1 MEATL
6 LSEFIQLI
14 LPKLSSLAFAKYKLH
29 RSIKD
34 DIRFL
39 EKELRMIHGAIDDHQ
54 LPTWKVDKGCV
65 LSLSIEELREVAHHI
80 EDCIDR
86 FIYQAACEQ
95 DASLLRRVV
104 RYPRDM
110 QSRQRLAAELHLL
123 KKTTEEAHLRKERYS
138 VFAGQS
144 SPMPAEESAY
154 SCASD
159 PRILDTDLVGIDI
172 PRKELLEQL
181 QEGQQKLLK
190 VISIVGSGGSGKTV
204 LARVVY
210 NSDVGQRF
218 SVRAW
223 VSAADR
229 SPRQVLVE
237 ILQELGRPVSDNSD
251 VGSLAADLREHLHKK
266 RYFIVIDD
274 MRTDHWGAMESA
286 FKADNGVSSRVMV
299 TTTVHSVANAC
310 SSGNGYVHKVRR
322 LGKKHSKQL
331 FFKKACPKEYSGYME
346 PDSAAALKKCDGQPL
361 AIVSMSQFFRKMG
374 WPTRSSCQK
383 LCRQLGRHL
392 EKDETLERM
401 RRVLTHSYASLKG
414 HAPKA
419 CLLYFG
425 LFPSDRLVRRKSLM
439 RRWLAEGFVHTE
451 SSSCE
456 NFDMLLDRNIIEPI
470 DVGSNN
476 EVKTC
481 RTYGMMREFIL
492 HMSTSQ
498 NLNTLFCN
506 GAVGRKYVRRLS
518 LHPNTPRISTS
529 LDIDLSLVRSLTVF
543 GEAGDA
549 NFDLHKYQLL
559 RVLGLEECT
568 YLGDDH
574 LKHICN
580 LLLLKYL
587 GLGSA
592 FTSLPKGIEKLKL
605 LETLD
610 LRRTKVEVLPIEVIL
625 LPSLIHLFGKFKISD
640 KVKRTSELQ
649 NFLLSG
655 QCNLETLAGFV
666 TDQSQGFPQILSH
679 MKKLRKVK
687 IWCERTASST
697 NLSDLELAIQKF
709 IHDEKEETHESRSL
723 SLHFDEHCS
732 EDILNSLKEPCYLTS
747 LKITSKLLELP
758 RFVKALRDLRELC
771 LSSTKLTA
779 VLLAALTELRSL
791 KYLKLIADHLEE
803 FIIKDQAFP
812 RLLRL
817 CFVLQCP
824 TLPKIE
830 EGALPYLMSLQLIC
844 KDLVGLADM
853 KIEHL
858 RCLKEVTLDQ
868 KVTLETREAWEK
880 AAKEHPNRPKVLLFK
895 TIDPTESEHTDH
907 SVDSEPE
914 EHEIVEASVDLEEPE
929 QVFDSQMLVN
939 KGSGS
944 YAMTKK
950 RKYSAVQSSSNGEAS
965 SSFDDMGTARCLLVP
980 IDPGL

>member
-6 LSEFIQLI
+6 LSGFIELI
-14 LPKLSSLAFAKYKLH
+14 LPKLSSLASAKYKLH

-39 EKELRMIHGAIDDHQ
+39 EKELCMIHGAIDDHQ
-54 LPTWKVDKGCV
+54 VPTWKGDKGSV

-86 FIYQAACEQ
+86 FIYQATREQ

-104 RYPRDM
+104 RYPRDL

-159 PRILDTDLVGIDI
+159 PRILDTDLVGIDV

-181 QEGQQKLLK
+181 QEGQQKQLK
-190 VISIVGSGGSGKTV
+190 VISVVGFGGSGKTV
-204 LARVVY
+204 LAREVY
-210 NSDVGQRF
+210 NSDVGRRF

-274 MRTDHWGAMESA
+274 MRTDHWSAMESA
-286 FKADNGVSSRVMV
+286 FTADNGVSSRVMV
-299 TTTVHSVANAC
+299 TTTVHSVANVC
-310 SSGNGYVHKVRR
+310 SSENGYVHKVRR

-346 PDSAAALKKCDGQPL
+346 ADSAEVLKKCDGQPL
-361 AIVSMSQFFRKMG
+361 ALVSMSQFVRKMG
-374 WPTRSSCQK
+374 WPRGPSCQDP
-383 LCRQLGRHL
+383 CRQLGRHL
-392 EKDETLERM
+392 EDETLERM
-401 RRVLTHSYASLKG
+401 RRVLTHSYASLTG

-419 CLLYFG
+419 CLLSFG
-425 LFPSDRLVRRKSLM
+425 LFPSDHPIRTKSLM
-439 RRWLAEGFVHTE
+439 RRWLAEGFVKTE
-451 SSSCE
+451 SSSCA

-470 DVGSNN
+470 HVGSNDK
-476 EVKTC
+476 VKTC
-481 RTYGMMREFIL
+481 RTNGMMREFIL

-498 NLNTLFCN
+498 NFNTLFCS
-506 GAVGRKYVRRLS
+506 GAVERKYARRLS
-518 LHPNTPRISTS
+518 LHPNTPNIGTS

-559 RVLGLEECT
+559 KFLGLEECT
-568 YLGDDH
+568 NLGDDH

-592 FTSLPKGIEKLKL
+592 FTSLPKGIKKLKF

-625 LPSLIHLFGKFKISD
+625 LPSLIRLFGKFKISD
-640 KVKRTSELQ
+640 KVKRIMSELQ

-655 QCNLETLAGFV
+655 QFNLETLAGFV
-666 TDQSQGFPQILSH
+666 TDHSHGFPQIMSH

-697 NLSDLELAIQKF
+697 NLSDLEHAIQNF
-709 IHDEKEETHESRSL
+709 IHDEKEESHESRSL

-758 RFVKALRDLRELC
+758 QFVKALRGLRELC

-779 VLLAALTELRSL
+779 DLLAALTELRSL
-791 KYLKLIADHLEE
+791 QYLKLIADHLEE

-868 KVTLETREAWEK
+868 KVTPETREAWEK
-880 AAKEHPNRPKVLLFK
+880 ASKEHPNRPKVLLLK

-929 QVFDSQMLVN
+929 QVVDSQMLVK

-944 YAMTKK
+944 YAITKK
-950 RKYSAVQSSSNGEAS
+950 RKYSAVGEAS
-965 SSFDDMGTARCLLVP
+965 SSFDDMGTARPLFVP